1 MSESTPFSG
10 DSLSTLTLWLH
21 RFLHNQQFFKYITL
35 KSLQRRSLQP
45 LRVNTH
51 HATTVNIQPTTMA
64 TAQPIFSQGENCKQ
78 VWHDA
83 SADYNAADTHL
94 EIMGK
99 PVMERWETPYMHS
112 LATVAASKG
121 NFLLNSW
128 FSWNNNMQS
137 MGVIILFSMKNDLIA
152 ILYLTSSRDM
162 IRRVSKT

>member
-1 MSESTPFSG
+1 MHVRVHPLLSG
-10 DSLSTLTLWLH
+10 LLINTHSLTTH
-21 RFLHNQQFFKYITL
+21 RFLHYQQFFKYITL
-35 KSLQRRSLQP
+35 KSRQRRSLQP

-51 HATTVNIQPTTMA
+51 HATTVNIQQSTMA
-64 TAQPIFSQGENCKQ
+64 TTQPIFSQGENCKQ

-121 NFLLNSW
+121 NFL
-128 FSWNNNMQS
+128 
-137 MGVIILFSMKNDLIA
+137 
-152 ILYLTSSRDM
+152 
-162 IRRVSKT
+162 